1 MVNLVQVDI
10 EELIAFRAD
19 YAELKAENKALKVD
33 LRHSD
38 ERVMHFKARLE
49 AHRERG
55 DTLVEMVKG
64 LKAEND
70 ELKRENDGLK
80 LGLQTKPGERVVL
93 GDGREVALVYF
104 KKSGD

>member
-19 YAELKAENKALKVD
+19 YAE
-33 LRHSD
+33 
-38 ERVMHFKARLE
+38 
-49 AHRERG
+49 
-55 DTLVEMVKG
+55 

-93 GDGREVALVYF
+93 GDGRKVALVYF

>member
-19 YAELKAENKALKVD
+19 YAEFKAENK
-33 LRHSD
+33 RHSD

-64 LKAEND
+64 LKVEND